1 MGGVS
6 FICLPQG
13 GGGGRGNGFNKL
25 KNGWKY
31 SKRMGFFKRGAFSDL
46 FKVIVVIFIL
56 PLRLLSTDLFE
67 HIFILIPPQFCTG
80 KSFQVAKVS
89 SQSDGVTK

>member
-1 MGGVS
+1 MPAS
-6 FICLPQG
+6 G
-13 GGGGRGNGFNKL
+13 GGGGGGKGFKKL
-25 KNGWKY
+25 KKGGKD
-31 SKRMGFFKRGAFSDL
+31 SKRGGFFKRGAFSDL

>member
-1 MGGVS
+1 MPAS
-6 FICLPQG
+6 G
-13 GGGGRGNGFNKL
+13 GGGGGGGKGFKKL
-25 KNGWKY
+25 LKKGGEER
-31 SKRMGFFKRGAFSDL
+31 KRRGFFKRGAFSDL

>member
-13 GGGGRGNGFNKL
+13 GGGGGNGFNKLL